1 MQGKAFCTE
10 MQFVQGMAFLPDDE
24 ILGEKLI
31 PIKFTVADTK
41 PEHPDVRKN
50 WKKGEKNEIEF
61 RVS

>member
-1 MQGKAFCTE
+1 LHKLPL
-10 MQFVQGMAFLPDDE
+10 LPDDE

-41 PEHPDVRKN
+41 PGHPDVRKN
-50 WKKGEKNEIEF
+50 WEKGEKNEIEF

>member
-24 ILGEKLI
+24 IFGEKLI

-41 PEHPDVRKN
+41 PGHPDDI
-50 WKKGEKNEIEF
+50 KKLGEGGKE
-61 RVS
+61 